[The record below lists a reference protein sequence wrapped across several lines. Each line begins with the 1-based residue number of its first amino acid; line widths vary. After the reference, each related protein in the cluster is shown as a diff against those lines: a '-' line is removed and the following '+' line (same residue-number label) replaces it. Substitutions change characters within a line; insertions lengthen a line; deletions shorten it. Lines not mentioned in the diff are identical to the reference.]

1 MRGRIGYAVLNGNPS
16 SKRIVSINR
25 HIHRIARFFHPGQP
39 VLIII
44 MIRIA
49 IVVPGHI
56 AGIIVGDVSA
66 GTQADV
72 SVFVDVVVLV
82 SGHISSVMLKGC
94 PVAQLVIHE
103 IFVLGLDGYKILR
116 TSQSV
121 KCVVSVFVIR
131 S

>member
-1 MRGRIGYAVLNGNPS
+1 MKKPVIFW
-16 SKRIVSINR
+16 
-25 HIHRIARFFHPGQP
+25 HIHVQILMRSPFFHPGQP

-66 GTQADV
+66 AAQADV

-103 IFVLGLDGYKILR
+103 IFVLGLDAYKILR

-121 KCVVSVFVIR
+121 KVIVSVFVIR